1 ELLRYKLSWSTACT
15 NELRCFTSSIL
26 QHPCMTYKFVNF
38 PALGQGPPQAHIH
51 QPHEAA
57 CRIKWVTGHEP
68 LTPALDDV
76 VLVTPPN
83 GVTGR
88 TDAEYGA
95 GTCHP

>member
-1 ELLRYKLSWSTACT
+1 MVNARREAVDAERPLRRSKSTGRGGKASYG
-15 NELRCFTSSIL
+15 RSGGRRR
-26 QHPCMTYKFVNF
+26 P
-38 PALGQGPPQAHIH
+38 IH